1 VPSTTRAS
9 RCAESRK
16 AKLFQ
21 QHGRVL
27 AAIHKIDVDAVGL
40 SDYGPRGNYYRR
52 QIDRWSG
59 QYRASETGRS
69 RRWTA

>member
-1 VPSTTRAS
+1 MCREPKGETYFNNMA
-9 RCAESRK
+9 
-16 AKLFQ
+16 
-21 QHGRVL
+21 RVL
-27 AAIHKIDVDAVGL
+27 AAVHKIDVDAVGL